1 MNIDKLETDGKI
13 SKVKLLHD
21 CAGTLRTAAALKNS
35 LDKSAA
41 SVTKKHQAL
50 QNAQQQDLQGTNVT
64 ATLFNYQKAL
74 AAAERQAGVL
84 YKEVQKNN
92 NNDNGALLDSL
103 RKTVQGYQQLH
114 REAELLQE
122 AFGLNNSA
130 ANIDFN
136 DVDYFIAKLRCG
148 AEEAGQQ
155 ELFTLLFGDLPA
167 KLQALSE
174 IDLGGNK
181 ITPQIAD
188 KDTDAMYLL
197 AADFLN
203 IMSAY
208 EKAVQETFAVA
219 GLWRQY
225 YQDEETVRAS
235 LRLAHVGEMKL
246 KAAATA
252 LASVLRQYAAKLLS
266 AYDAEQTANEII
278 DIWGKMSAEHGITVQ
293 QLAEANE
300 QAGGIAYRSGIDFS
314 YLQALLVAFMECS
327 QKQGEEAGRYLRVLL
342 LWMGKADAAMQLN
355 KLGVDCYCLNAQG
368 QKQLRRLQ
376 EVILEAAQKQVADKE
391 GEKLLPDIA
400 AGCFDAANLGA
411 LFGGYDSL
419 QRKLQTAFSAQGFS
433 VVQYKKSAAK
443 IEQKLLALKQQGDKL
458 QEKLQ
463 QSNTTAAQNLMLVLT
478 ELLKGLKNL
487 QPEFVAAFQ
496 GGTELL
502 LLFKTILTLAEA
514 ELAADRQGIGAVAR
528 MQAGKVRGSVWQ
540 YHC

>member
-1 MNIDKLETDGKI
+1 M
-13 SKVKLLHD
+13 
-21 CAGTLRTAAALKNS
+21 
-35 LDKSAA
+35 
-41 SVTKKHQAL
+41 
-50 QNAQQQDLQGTNVT
+50 QGTNVT

-225 YQDEETVRAS
+225 YQDEETVKALVRAS

>member
-208 EKAVQETFAVA
+208 EQAMQKTFAVA
-219 GLWRQY
+219 DLWRQY
-225 YQDEETVRAS
+225 YQDEEIVKALVRAS
-235 LRLAHVGEMKL
+235 LKLAHVGEVEL
-246 KAAATA
+246 TAAAMT
-252 LASVLRQYAAKLLS
+252 LASVLRQYAVKLLS
-266 AYDAEQTANEII
+266 VYDAEQTANEII
-278 DIWGKMSAEHGITVQ
+278 DIWCKLSAEYGITVQ

-300 QAGGIAYRSGIDFS
+300 QAGGIAYRSGVDFS
-314 YLQALLVAFMECS
+314 YLQALLVAFMEGS
-327 QKQGEEAGRYLRVLL
+327 RKQGEEAGRYLRALL
-342 LWMGKADAAMQLN
+342 LSMGEGSFKA
-355 KLGVDCYCLNAQG
+355 
-368 QKQLRRLQ
+368 
-376 EVILEAAQKQVADKE
+376 AD
-391 GEKLLPDIA
+391 
-400 AGCFDAANLGA
+400 LGA
-411 LFGGYDSL
+411 LFGGHAAL
-419 QRKLQTAFSAQGFS
+419 QQKLQTAFNARGFS
-433 VVQYKKSAAK
+433 EVQYKKIAK
-443 IEQKLLALKQQGDKL
+443 EMEKKLIYLQRQGDKL
-458 QEKLQ
+458 LENLR
-463 QSNTTAAQNLMLVLT
+463 QSNTAAAQNLRLVLT
-478 ELLKGLKNL
+478 ELLNGLKNL
-487 QPEFVAAFQ
+487 QPEFMTAFH
-496 GGTELL
+496 GGAELL
-502 LLFKTILTLAEA
+502 LLFKTILILAEA
-514 ELAADRQGIGAVAR
+514 ELAADRQGISAVVGLP
-528 MQAGKVRGSVWQ
+528 AGKVRGSVW
-540 YHC
+540 

>member
-1 MNIDKLETDGKI
+1 MIRRIIQIDEEKCNGCGACAEACHEGAIGMVNGKATLLRDDYCDGLGDCLPTCPTGAI
-13 SKVKLLHD
+13 SFVE
-21 CAGTLRTAAALKNS
+21 REAAAY
-35 LDKSAA
+35 D
-41 SVTKKHQAL
+41 
-50 QNAQQQDLQGTNVT
+50 
-64 ATLFNYQKAL
+64 
-74 AAAERQAGVL
+74 
-84 YKEVQKNN
+84 
-92 NNDNGALLDSL
+92 
-103 RKTVQGYQQLH
+103 
-114 REAELLQE
+114 
-122 AFGLNNSA
+122 
-130 ANIDFN
+130 
-136 DVDYFIAKLRCG
+136 
-148 AEEAGQQ
+148 
-155 ELFTLLFGDLPA
+155 
-167 KLQALSE
+167 
-174 IDLGGNK
+174 
-181 ITPQIAD
+181 
-188 KDTDAMYLL
+188 
-197 AADFLN
+197 
-203 IMSAY
+203 

-225 YQDEETVRAS
+225 YQDEETVKALVRAS

-278 DIWGKMSAEHGITVQ
+278 DIWGKMSAEHGMTAQ

-342 LWMGKADAAMQLN
+342 LWMGTADAAMQLN
-355 KLGVDCYCLNAQG
+355 KLGVDCYCLDAQG

-376 EVILEAAQKQVADKE
+376 EVILEAAQKQAADKE

-419 QRKLQTAFSAQGFS
+419 QRKMQTAFSTQDFS
-433 VVQYKKSAAK
+433 AVQYKKSAAK
-443 IEQKLLALKQQGDKL
+443 IEQKLLALKQKGDKL
-458 QEKLQ
+458 LEKLQ

-514 ELAADRQGIGAVAR
+514 ELAADRQGIGAVVAL
-528 MQAGKVRGSVWQ
+528 QAGKVRGSVWQ

>member
-41 SVTKKHQAL
+41 SVTKRHQAL
-50 QNAQQQDLQGTNVT
+50 KNAEQHALQGANVT

-92 NNDNGALLDSL
+92 NNDGALLDSL
-103 RKTVQGYQQLH
+103 RNTVQGYQQLH

-155 ELFTLLFGDLPA
+155 ELFALLFGDLPA

-181 ITPQIAD
+181 ITPQIANE
-188 KDTDAMYLL
+188 DTDAMMYLL

-219 GLWRQY
+219 DLWRQY
-225 YQDEETVRAS
+225 YQDEETVKALVRAS
-235 LRLAHVGEMKL
+235 LKLAHVGEMEL
-246 KAAATA
+246 TAAATA

-278 DIWGKMSAEHGITVQ
+278 DIWGKMSAEYGITVQ

-314 YLQALLVAFMECS
+314 YLQAMLAALMVHCN
-327 QKQGEEAGRYLRVLL
+327 KYGEEAGRYLRALL
-342 LWMGKADAAMQLN
+342 LWLGTAAAATQLS
-355 KLGVDCYCLNAQG
+355 KLGVDCYCVDEQG

-376 EVILEAAQKQVADKE
+376 EVILEAAQKQTANKE

-411 LFGGYDSL
+411 LFGGHAAL
-419 QRKLQTAFSAQGFS
+419 QQKLQTATSARGFS

-443 IEQKLLALKQQGDKL
+443 IEQKLLALKQQGYKL
-458 QEKLQ
+458 LEKLQ
-463 QSNTTAAQNLMLVLT
+463 QSNTTAAQNLMFVLT
-478 ELLKGLKNL
+478 ELLNGLKNL

-514 ELAADRQGIGAVAR
+514 ELAADRQAR
-528 MQAGKVRGSVWQ
+528 
-540 YHC
+540 H

>member
-1 MNIDKLETDGKI
+1 M
-13 SKVKLLHD
+13 KLLHD

-136 DVDYFIAKLRCG
+136 DVDFFIAKLRCG

-188 KDTDAMYLL
+188 KDTDTMYLL

-219 GLWRQY
+219 DLWRQY
-225 YQDEETVRAS
+225 YQDEETVKALVRAS
-235 LRLAHVGEMKL
+235 LKLAHVGEMEL

-278 DIWGKMSAEHGITVQ
+278 DIWGKMSAEHGITVR

-327 QKQGEEAGRYLRVLL
+327 QKQGEEAGRYLRVLQ
-342 LWMGKADAAMQLN
+342 LWMGTADEAMQLN
-355 KLGVDCYCLNAQG
+355 KLGVDCYCLDAQG

-376 EVILEAAQKQVADKE
+376 EVIIEAAQKQAADKE
-391 GEKLLPDIA
+391 GEKLLADIA

-411 LFGGYDSL
+411 LFGGYAAL
-419 QRKLQTAFSAQGFS
+419 QQKLQTAFSAQDFS
-433 VVQYKKSAAK
+433 AVQYKKSAAK

-458 QEKLQ
+458 KEKLQ
-463 QSNTTAAQNLMLVLT
+463 QSNTTAAQNLMLVLS
-478 ELLKGLKNL
+478 EL
-487 QPEFVAAFQ
+487 F
-496 GGTELL
+496 
-502 LLFKTILTLAEA
+502 
-514 ELAADRQGIGAVAR
+514 
-528 MQAGKVRGSVWQ
+528 
-540 YHC
+540 